1 MSKPG
6 EHAER
11 AHSKFSAS
19 GSERWLN
26 CAASVALEE
35 MSPPSPDSPWSKE
48 GTKAHEVLEQL
59 LVFGKPL
66 FYPEQEMLK
75 HCRKAAGYIKHAATL
90 ECNNSGFLLVEKRV
104 YNSEIHDEMFG
115 TCDAI
120 IVRHGISIHII
131 DFKYGAGHVVD
142 PEENTQLIQYALGV
156 AEAYDWNFRTVK
168 MTILQPRAGN
178 DWAKTWEISA
188 KELKT
193 KWLPLWKKGV
203 ARVERGDAKPFPG
216 SWCHWCR
223 AKAIC
228 PAKLEKKF
236 NDVKNRFSDLTEGNA
251 NGKKENKKSYHQ
263 EKSKSKKILESF
275 ETEAE
280 ENGEADDQADFY

>member
-35 MSPPSPDSPWSKE
+35 KSPPSPDSPWSKE
-48 GTKAHEVLEQL
+48 GTFAHEVLEKL
-59 LVFGKPL
+59 LLAWPTMPKQIACPAVMFT
-66 FYPEQEMLK
+66 
-75 HCRKAAGYIKHAATL
+75 HCVKAADYVTKMAKGKV
-90 ECNNSGFLLVEKRV
+90 LLVEKRV
-104 YNSEIHDEMFG
+104 YNSDIHDEMFG

-120 IVRHGISIHII
+120 VVDFGKSIHII

-203 ARVERGDAKPFPG
+203 ARVERGDVKPFPG

-236 NDVKNRFSDLTEGNA
+236 NDVKSRFSDLTEGNE

-275 ETEAE
+275 QTEAE